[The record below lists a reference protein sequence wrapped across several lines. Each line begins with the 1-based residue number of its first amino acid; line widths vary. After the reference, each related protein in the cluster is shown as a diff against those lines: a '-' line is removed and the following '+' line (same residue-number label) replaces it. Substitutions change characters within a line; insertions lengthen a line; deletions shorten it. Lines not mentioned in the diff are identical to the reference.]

1 MISRIRVISKTR
13 VVVLAGALLLPLIAL
28 GIWHEFIKPDVS
40 LNPVNPVVPLLW
52 EYGYIELVPPT
63 RFFGPGTINTVE
75 TLPNGSLKLHPTCT
89 MDKEVLIPL
98 WQVSTT
104 VNMSVAESV
113 KNTLEAAV
121 NAENVVTS
129 GAAGEQIKRISVSLQ
144 NTRIITI
151 SDEDLLNVRQKHL
164 KGTCEYAVTLNLQSG
179 AKVCQTMEVLQ
190 ADIVYRMHFAD
201 GLEIK
206 QKFALTKLFAASL
219 DLAAAESQTNVI
231 RGDDLYYGVKKH
243 SQVSCIILGGNTNRF
258 PAASHRTGDVVQ

>member
-1 MISRIRVISKTR
+1 MISRTRAISRTR
-13 VVVLAGALLLPLIAL
+13 VVVLAGALLLPLVAL
-28 GIWHEFIKPDVS
+28 GIWYKFVKPDV
-40 LNPVNPVVPLLW
+40 LFNPVTSVVHILGK
-52 EYGYIELVPPT
+52 YGYIELVPPT

-75 TLPNGSLKLHPTCT
+75 TLPNGSLKLHSACT
-89 MDKEVLIPL
+89 MDEEVLIPL
-98 WQVSTT
+98 WQVSAT
-104 VNMSVAESV
+104 VNMSLAESV
-113 KNTLEAAV
+113 KNTLEAAA
-121 NAENVVTS
+121 NAGNVVTS

-179 AKVCQTMEVLQ
+179 AEVCQTMEVLQ

-201 GLEIK
+201 ELEIK
-206 QKFALTKLFAASL
+206 QKFALAKRFAASV
-219 DLAAAESQTNVI
+219 DLAADEKQTDVI

-243 SQVSCIILGGNTNRF
+243 SQVSCIVLGGNTNRF